1 MQTAFLEEPTKTPA
15 VRFSLDFSVN
25 PEPERES
32 VRLLAIGSRQGVIVV
47 IHKLHK
53 LGFAEVGAWIPLL
66 PGPNPGEVM
75 SILTLNFTIS

>member
-1 MQTAFLEEPTKTPA
+1 MHTAFLEEPTQPPA

-32 VRLLAIGSRQGVIVV
+32 VRLLAIGSRQEVMSVIY
-47 IHKLHK
+47 KLHK
-53 LGFAEVGAWIPLL
+53 LNFAEVGAWSPLL

-75 SILTLNFTIS
+75 SILTLNFAIS

>member
-1 MQTAFLEEPTKTPA
+1 MQTTFLEEPTKTAA
-15 VRFSLDFSVN
+15 VRFSLDFSVT

-32 VRLLAIGSRQGVIVV
+32 VRLLAIGSRQGVMSV

-53 LGFAEVGAWIPLL
+53 LNFAEVGAWSPLL

-75 SILTLNFTIS
+75 SILTLNFAIS